1 MAIALEL
8 DLAPGLAQV
17 LTLEIA
23 QVLKLAQALTP
34 HQGLVRH

>member
-23 QVLKLAQALTP
+23 QVLKLAQAPTTD
-34 HQGLVRH
+34 QGLVRH